1 MTRRTTID
9 PLDESLAFYA
19 ERYEVSG
26 TWLLVPGKKLPVL
39 GDPTNRHCRFC
50 GERPPVATF
59 RKLAHAIPQSLG
71 NNSLF
76 SAYECD
82 ECNALFGRTI
92 ENDFANWSMPMRTFA
107 RIRGKNGVPTL
118 KSEAAGWRI
127 EYDDDKNSFNIDH
140 REGDPVFAVDP
151 DIKQITL
158 RLKRDPYTPIEV
170 LKAFVKMG
178 LSLMP
183 ESEIEYFSECIAW
196 IREADNSNGFI
207 RNLSVIYT
215 VAPGAMPN
223 DKITTRVLRRRA
235 EYSNIPYLYFVLIY
249 GNEMFQ
255 VMLPSPTHDQALN
268 ELEDETAGWKPT
280 QGRGEPI
287 TSKAASDEIL
297 KFFLTKVRGR

>member
-1 MTRRTTID
+1 
-9 PLDESLAFYA
+9 
-19 ERYEVSG
+19 
-26 TWLLVPGKKLPVL
+26 
-39 GDPTNRHCRFC
+39 
-50 GERPPVATF
+50 
-59 RKLAHAIPQSLG
+59 
-71 NNSLF
+71 
-76 SAYECD
+76 
-82 ECNALFGRTI
+82 
-92 ENDFANWSMPMRTFA
+92 MPMRTFA